1 MSRCYNLEINEISKA
16 RSAIMEATILDFDET
31 SFEETVIQGDGL
43 VLVDFWA
50 PWCGPCKQ
58 LEPVVRDIAAMFSD
72 RLTVGKVNIDVTPSL
87 AQKFGVRGIP
97 SLLLFQKGELVGTQV
112 GLVTKEK
119 LREFVLQAAT

>member
-72 RLTVGKVNIDVTPSL
+72 RLTVGKVNIDLTPSL

>member
-1 MSRCYNLEINEISKA
+1 
-16 RSAIMEATILDFDET
+16 MEVTILDFDEI

-58 LEPVVRDIAAMFSD
+58 LDPVVRDIAVMFSD
-72 RLTVGKVNIDVTPSL
+72 RLTVGKVNIDITPSL

-119 LREFVLQAAT
+119 LREFVQQATA

>member
-1 MSRCYNLEINEISKA
+1 MLRCYNLKINEISKA

-58 LEPVVRDIAAMFSD
+58 LEPVVRDIATMFSD

>member
-1 MSRCYNLEINEISKA
+1 MIRCYNLKINEISKA